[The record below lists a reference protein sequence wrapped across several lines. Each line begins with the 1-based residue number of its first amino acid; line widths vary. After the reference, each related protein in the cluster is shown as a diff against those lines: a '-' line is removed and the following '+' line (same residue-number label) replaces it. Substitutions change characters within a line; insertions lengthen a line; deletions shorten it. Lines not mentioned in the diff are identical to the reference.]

1 MGLDY
6 YSEWRHLSDWNVSSS
21 LLCAGSSHLAQS
33 RGRGGESSALQWL
46 RKLLRWWWLV
56 VLSSTDWLSDFWSGI
71 VFSLHNVATSV
82 GTEVIMAIGVAME
95 TGGQHGPSQIQ
106 SDIQQPDNL
115 PISASTLITATRVKV
130 GKTRAQPS
138 IDQSLLV
145 RKIASYGFSGWISMF
160 DIKSVGGLTGVA
172 VQLFVSVTTGN

>member
-1 MGLDY
+1 
-6 YSEWRHLSDWNVSSS
+6 
-21 LLCAGSSHLAQS
+21 
-33 RGRGGESSALQWL
+33 
-46 RKLLRWWWLV
+46 
-56 VLSSTDWLSDFWSGI
+56 
-71 VFSLHNVATSV
+71 
-82 GTEVIMAIGVAME
+82 MAIGVAME